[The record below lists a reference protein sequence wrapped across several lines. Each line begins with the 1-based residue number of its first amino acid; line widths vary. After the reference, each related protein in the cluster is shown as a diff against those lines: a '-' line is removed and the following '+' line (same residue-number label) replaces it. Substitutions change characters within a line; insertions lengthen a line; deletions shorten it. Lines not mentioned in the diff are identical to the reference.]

1 MVNYSLLL
9 RQNFPV
15 HSNIALWITS
25 FSIWLVG
32 TRTIFSFVWP
42 LRIVPSNPFGW
53 FFFRPWVVSSYE
65 NAFSSSA
72 DHATDLWNFISVSL
86 SPLWYSALW
95 NLVTLASMNSQLY
108 LLHSGR
114 PSRLPWSP
122 LSLYCSLETCSA
134 GSLGNWRLASFI
146 SYLSEIPDLHY
157 LLLLF
162 WKPLFHIIYSVFSYF
177 RLMGK
182 FRFCYSISTRT
193 ESTCKCS
200 LLEDVYD
207 IRLFPIILWVSIV
220 HRVSIFQT
228 FYSEIIENL
237 QKFHYGTTG

>member
-72 DHATDLWNFISVSL
+72 DHATDLWNFLSVSL

-108 LLHSGR
+108 LLHSRR
-114 PSRLPWSP
+114 PSRLPWSWP
-122 LSLYCSLETCSA
+122 LLPSGRPLIPVPPSLTKLCAAGGHLQLLSAVSAFSPLLLTCHLFLSL
-134 GSLGNWRLASFI
+134 
-146 SYLSEIPDLHY
+146 
-157 LLLLF
+157 
-162 WKPLFHIIYSVFSYF
+162 
-177 RLMGK
+177 
-182 FRFCYSISTRT
+182 
-193 ESTCKCS
+193 
-200 LLEDVYD
+200 
-207 IRLFPIILWVSIV
+207 
-220 HRVSIFQT
+220 
-228 FYSEIIENL
+228 
-237 QKFHYGTTG
+237 